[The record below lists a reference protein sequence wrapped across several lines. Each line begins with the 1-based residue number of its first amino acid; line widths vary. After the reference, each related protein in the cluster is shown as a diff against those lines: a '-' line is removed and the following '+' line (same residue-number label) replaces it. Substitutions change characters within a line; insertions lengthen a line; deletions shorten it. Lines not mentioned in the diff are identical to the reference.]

1 MINLYS
7 VIIVDGDATI
17 SEGLS
22 HLVKWNDIGFNIIGT
37 FSNGRDA
44 MNFLK
49 VNHADVII
57 TDIEMPHMTG
67 IELAE
72 WVNENCAQTKV
83 VFLTGCKDFDCAK
96 KAVEYNVSHYLL
108 KPTQLSELYETFENL
123 KSSLDEE
130 HNSRQNS
137 EDIKELMRKQFF
149 ANIFSGAVRR
159 HDDIEKMIVVLK
171 NDFDFKKNKYA
182 IIKLE
187 ILGYDDFLKTM
198 TKYGTEQLYDIIH
211 NWFALKY
218 KHINCVP
225 VYSFKQHITY
235 IAYGNAGLADMVAST
250 ETIKKEIQ
258 DIFNLNLRVSTS
270 DIYNDIFELAD
281 RSNMNPVL
289 GFGEENNFDLVHFF
303 EQQKTL
309 ISNIFS
315 REEHRAV
322 SLLDSLLKNMASFE
336 FEVQRNYVDYIFTN
350 AYKKMVSLNI
360 QLGTELLSL
369 QRTFEKNVKT
379 TEELVEWGKEVIQKM
394 IDSLRGNFELSE
406 NSVINKAK
414 EYINNHYNED
424 ITLSDVANYV
434 FLSSAYFS
442 RLFKKHCNENFSDYL
457 MRVRIYKA
465 AYLLENTSLKVY
477 TVAEKSGFKTL
488 KYFYK
493 NFKETMGVSPSE
505 YRISALNNRN
515 NIIE

>member
-1 MINLYS
+1 MINFYS

-44 MNFLK
+44 TNFLK

-67 IELAE
+67 IELAG
-72 WVNENCAQTKV
+72 WVNENCTETKV
-83 VFLTGCKDFDCAK
+83 VFLTGCKDFECAK

-108 KPTQLSELYETFENL
+108 KPTQISELYDTFEKL
-123 KSSLDEE
+123 KATLDEE
-130 HNSRQNS
+130 HRKKKNS
-137 EDIKELMRKQFF
+137 EDIKELVRDQFF
-149 ANIFSGAVRR
+149 ANIFLGTLRR
-159 HDDIEKMIVVLK
+159 REDIEKMIGVLK
-171 NDFDFKKNKYA
+171 NDFEFKKNKYA
-182 IIKLE
+182 IIRLE
-187 ILGYDDFLKTM
+187 ILKYDDFLKTM

-218 KHINCVP
+218 KRIECVP
-225 VYSFKQHITY
+225 VYSFKQHIAY
-235 IAYGNAGLADMVAST
+235 IAYGDTGLEDMIEST
-250 ETIKKEIQ
+250 ESIKKEIL

-281 RSNMNPVL
+281 HSSMRPPL
-289 GFGEENNFDLVHFF
+289 GIAEESGFDLVRFF
-303 EQQKTL
+303 EQQEVL

-315 REEHRAV
+315 REEHR
-322 SLLDSLLKNMASFE
+322 SLSLFDALLKNLDSFE
-336 FEVQRNYVDYIFTN
+336 FEVQRNYVEYVFTN
-350 AYKKMVSLNI
+350 AYKKMVSLNV
-360 QLGTELLSL
+360 QLGTELLNL
-369 QRTFEKNVKT
+369 QSNFEKNVKT
-379 TEELVEWGKEVIQKM
+379 EEELVECGKEIIKKI
-394 IDSLRGNFELSE
+394 IDTLRGNFELSE

-424 ITLSDVANYV
+424 ITLSDVSNYV

-477 TVAEKSGFKTL
+477 TIAEKVGFKTL

-493 NFKETMGVSPSE
+493 NFKGNMGVSPSE
-505 YRISALNNRN
+505 YRISALNYRN
-515 NIIE
+515 NVMD